1 VSHLLQRV
9 DQIIIARELF
19 CRGQKILVAASGGV
33 DSMVLLELLHQ
44 LAKKNSWK
52 LVIAHLNHG
61 LRGRSSD
68 ADERLVARTAKK
80 LGWPMVAEHADVK
93 KISRATKLSLEMA
106 ARVVRHDFLART
118 AVRLKIR
125 SIALAHHADD
135 QLELFFLRLLRGSGN
150 EGLAGMKWI
159 APSPATSWSPAFRR
173 LGAAGPNRLKAGLQ
187 LVRPLLDTNK
197 ADLAA
202 FAREHKIPFRED
214 ASNASLD
221 VQRNRIRHELLPLL
235 RKYQSALDRTVGRVM
250 NLAAA
255 DAEFIH
261 SAATDWLKSRRNFEK
276 LPVALQRHGLLL
288 QLRQH
293 ETAADYELI
302 ERLRESPGEAF
313 SISPEISV
321 SRDAAGKIHLHK
333 SGKIQIQRGEQA
345 LRLDATGATRFDG
358 VTIQWK
364 LSTSKTLPPRR
375 IGREFF
381 DADKVGSAIVL
392 RHWQPGDRFQP
403 IGMSASV
410 KLQDLFTN
418 LKVPRARRHELV
430 LAATADGAI
439 FWVEGLRIGEQFKL
453 SGKTLRRLQWGWK
466 RH

>member
-1 VSHLLQRV
+1 VSDLLQRI
-9 DQIIIARELF
+9 DQTVARRGLF
-19 CRGQKILVAASGGV
+19 CRGQKILVAVSGGV

-44 LAKKNSWK
+44 LGKKNSWQ
-52 LVIAHLNHG
+52 LTVAHLNHG

-80 LGWPMVAEHADVK
+80 LGWPVMVEHADVK
-93 KISRATKLSLEMA
+93 KISRAAKLSLEMA

-125 SIALAHHADD
+125 SIALGHHADD
-135 QLELFFLRLLRGSGN
+135 QLELFFLRLLRGSGS
-150 EGLAGMKWI
+150 EGLAGMKWRN
-159 APSPATSWSPAFRR
+159 PSPRNSKIE
-173 LGAAGPNRLKAGLQ
+173 LI
-187 LVRPLLDTNK
+187 RPLLEVTK
-197 ADLAA
+197 SDLAA
-202 FAREHKIPFRED
+202 FAREHKILFRED

-221 VQRNRIRHELLPLL
+221 IQRNWIRHELLPLL

-250 NLAAA
+250 NIAAA

-261 SAATDWLKSRRNFEK
+261 SAATEWLKSRRDFKK
-276 LPVALQRHGLLL
+276 LSTTLQRRSLLL
-288 QLRQH
+288 QLREQKI
-293 ETAADYELI
+293 TADYDLVEH
-302 ERLRESPGEAF
+302 LRESPDEVF
-313 SISPEISV
+313 SISPEVSV
-321 SRDAAGKIHLHK
+321 SRDAMGEIHLHK

-345 LRLDATGATRFDG
+345 LRLDAAGATRFDG

-364 LSTSKTLPPRR
+364 SGTGKTLPPRQA
-375 IGREFF
+375 GREFF

-403 IGMSASV
+403 IGMSAPV

-418 LKVPRARRHELV
+418 LKIPRARRHELV
-430 LAATADGAI
+430 LAATASGMV
-439 FWVEGLRIGEQFKL
+439 FWVEGLRLGEQFKL
-453 SGKTLRRLQWGWK
+453 TGETHHRLQWRWK